1 MASITTR
8 MRDVT
13 KQIADVLLEHRGNL
27 TDYKAI
33 AKVMMKAMLSSSEI
47 ILECI
52 EALFPAFYNDL
63 VIRGDDT
70 NIFEIVMKW
79 GYNLMF
85 FKDRR
90 LVDCVTDQTYE
101 THKLSRPT
109 NYFESPPFP
118 NVNFNPQKPQAL
130 TVGTLMNQVSYMS
143 SNWLEHAFGICKGE
157 IPIIVEHNVSK
168 GLQKMHQHAKVK
180 NQKPNESQAYENVAT
195 YLNQSEYPFYDG
207 PMTTFAQ
214 TLWIVKQ
221 NELLPFNPSLAEFHA
236 KYKDHRLAK
245 EAKKKA
251 AKEKAAKEAKEKA
264 KKKKKAVSDDES
276 SISVQEVER
285 ESTPSPP
292 PPIPSTSKMTKSG

>member
-1 MASITTR
+1 

-118 NVNFNPQKPQAL
+118 NVNFNPQDPQPL

-143 SNWLEHAFGICKGE
+143 SNWLEQAFGICKGE

-251 AKEKAAKEAKEKA
+251 AKEAKEKAAKEAKEKA